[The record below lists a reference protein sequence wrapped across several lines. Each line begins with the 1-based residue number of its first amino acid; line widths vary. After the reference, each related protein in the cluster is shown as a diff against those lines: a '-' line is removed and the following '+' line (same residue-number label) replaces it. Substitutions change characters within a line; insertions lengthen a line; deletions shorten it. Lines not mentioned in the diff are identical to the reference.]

1 MTAVT
6 AKKLFVGAL
15 KTNWVSYLVGTVALF
30 ACSISEVM
38 IPKFVQWSLD
48 LIGRK
53 GEKLPDWL
61 HRGTE
66 VATLHWMVL
75 CLLVALIVGLL
86 GRLGWR
92 QLLARQT
99 HVAGRDI
106 KTRMWGVLRHLP
118 LDTFHDY
125 SLGDLMNRATGDWN
139 AVRAIHGFT
148 LVQTLDLIFFSA
160 LSISCMLWI
169 NLPLGLA
176 SLVVLPFLPAPIL
189 RLARREHDLHA
200 EAQDQLGKL
209 SDAVTQSLSTIR
221 LQRATASEGPWE
233 KRLGEEARLYSQQRF
248 GVVKTGWKIY
258 PLAALPSLGAYVVM
272 LIWGVRLVKSGEL
285 TIGQFVAM
293 QSYVLM
299 LQGPLADMG
308 ECIAEWQRGF
318 ASFGRIVE
326 IFNLQAL
333 AERWL
338 GKDQRPSKDEPSL
351 VIDHLNFAYA
361 QGARTILNDV
371 SLSVKPGQHIGIFGP
386 IGAGKSTLLGLMAG
400 LVEAPRGSIKL
411 ASVDVDDL
419 DRSWLAAY
427 VTMVPQR
434 AFLFA
439 GTIRYNLELDQN
451 LAETEL
457 WRVLELVQLAADVRR
472 FKEGLDSW
480 VGEWGINLSG
490 GQKQRLA
497 LARALLRRRQI
508 VLLDDCLSAV
518 DAVTEEAIL
527 HGLKTHLRGA
537 TVIWVAHRLSTLR
550 LCDRV
555 FKLDHGQLL
564 SVADDALATE
574 LEGRHD

>member
-1 MTAVT
+1 MATT
-6 AKKLFVGAL
+6 AKRLYVGAL
-15 KTNWVSYLVGTVALF
+15 KTNWMSYLFGTVALF
-30 ACSISEVM
+30 SCSISEVL

-48 LIGRK
+48 LLGGK
-53 GEKLPDWL
+53 ADSLPRWL
-61 HRGTE
+61 AAGSRVTS
-66 VATLHWMVL
+66 LHWLIIM
-75 CLLVALIVGLL
+75 LLVALVVGLF

-99 HVAGRDI
+99 HVAGKDI
-106 KTRMWGVLRHLP
+106 KTRLWGVLRHLP

-160 LSISCMLWI
+160 LSIGCILWI

-176 SLVVLPFLPAPIL
+176 ALAILPFLPLPIL

-200 EAQDQLGKL
+200 SAQDQLGKL

-233 KRLGEEARLYSQQRF
+233 ERLGKEAKAYSEERF
-248 GVVKTGWKIY
+248 KVVKTGWKIY
-258 PLAALPSLGAYVVM
+258 PLAALPSLCAYAVM
-272 LIWGVRLVKSGEL
+272 LIWGVRLVQSGEL
-285 TIGQFVAM
+285 TVGQFVAM

-338 GKDQRPSKDEPSL
+338 GKATRPSRDEPRIT
-351 VIDHLNFAYA
+351 VDHLNFAYSPS
-361 QGARTILNDV
+361 GRNILSDV
-371 SLSVKPGQHIGIFGP
+371 TLQVEPGSHIGIFGP
-386 IGAGKSTLLGLMAG
+386 IGAGKSTLLGLIAG
-400 LVEAPRGSIKL
+400 LTEAPRSAVRL
-411 ASVDVDDL
+411 ADVDVDDL
-419 DRSWLAAY
+419 DRTWLAQY

-439 GTIRYNLELDQN
+439 GTIRYNLELDQSI
-451 LAETEL
+451 ADSEL
-457 WRVLELVQLAADVRR
+457 WRVLELVQLAGDVRR
-472 FKEGLDSW
+472 LNDGLDSW

-497 LARALLRRRQI
+497 LARALLRRRPI

-527 HGLKTHLRGA
+527 HGLKAQLRGA
-537 TVIWVAHRLSTLR
+537 TVIWVAHRLSTLK
-550 LCDRV
+550 LCDQV
-555 FKLDHGQLL
+555 YKLDHGRL
-564 SVADDALATE
+564 STVAGSALALE